1 MDSTLD
7 LYRAAQGW
15 LQEGQP
21 REAVRLLELAEQR
34 SPGEPAV
41 RRLLARALFHFAAL
55 GRAEALARE
64 LVATDPSDAGA
75 ALLLGRT
82 LQRRGD
88 PEAGRWLRL
97 AAAMDP
103 ALDPAAGGS
112 GAGVLRSG
120 EGVVNLV
127 DG

>member
-21 REAVRLLELAEQR
+21 REAVRLLELADER
-34 SPGEPAV
+34 EPGDPAV
-41 RRLLARALFHFAAL
+41 RRLLARALFAFAAL

-64 LVATDPSDAGA
+64 LVEADPSDAEA
-75 ALLLGRT
+75 AVLLGRT
-82 LQRRGD
+82 LQRRGRAE
-88 PEAGRWLRL
+88 EAGRWLRL

-103 ALDPAAGGS
+103 ALAE
-112 GAGVLRSG
+112 GARGVLDRG
-120 EGVVNLV
+120 EGLVAVV

>member
-1 MDSTLD
+1 MDTTLD

-15 LQEGQP
+15 LREGQP
-21 REAVRLLELAEQR
+21 REAVRLLELAEER

-41 RRLLARALFHFAAL
+41 RRLLARALFDFAAL
-55 GRAEALARE
+55 GRAEELARG
-64 LVATDPSDAGA
+64 LVAADPSDAGA

-88 PEAGRWLRL
+88 AEAGRWLRL

-103 ALDPAAGGS
+103 VLAGAGT
-112 GAGVLRSG
+112 GVLRSG

>member
-1 MDSTLD
+1 MESTLD

-21 REAVRLLELAEQR
+21 REAVRLLEDAEAR
-34 SPGEPAV
+34 EPGDPAV
-41 RRLLARALFHFAAL
+41 RRLLARALFAFAAL
-55 GRAEALARE
+55 PRAEALARE
-64 LVATDPSDAGA
+64 LVAADPSDAEA

-82 LQRRGD
+82 LQRRGRAG
-88 PEAGRWLRL
+88 EAARWLRL

-103 ALDPAAGGS
+103 SLTEGS
-112 GAGVLRSG
+112 RSLLARG
-120 EGVVNLV
+120 EGLVQVV